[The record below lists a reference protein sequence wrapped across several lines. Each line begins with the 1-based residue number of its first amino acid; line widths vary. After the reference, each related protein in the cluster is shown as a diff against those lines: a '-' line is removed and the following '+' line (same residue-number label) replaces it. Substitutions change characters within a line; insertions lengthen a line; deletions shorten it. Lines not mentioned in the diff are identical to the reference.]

1 MSAQHANTATA
12 RRVVL
17 DDTVFEA
24 PLEMLLASAPVTT
37 RAGKSRRRS

>member
-1 MSAQHANTATA
+1 MNARRAERTAE

-24 PLEMLLASAPVTT
+24 PLEMLLVTGPVTT
-37 RAGKSRRRS
+37 RARKSRRRS